1 MFEKA
6 TTSCIVVILFHVG
19 FELISLC
26 DVIGSVGGG
35 GGGITCSQALTVL
48 QATESWV
55 GAGNKARQYLMS
67 Q

>member
-26 DVIGSVGGG
+26 DVIGSVGRGGHYLFPGSHRTASDRKLGG
-35 GGGITCSQALTVL
+35 GWEQG
-48 QATESWV
+48 
-55 GAGNKARQYLMS
+55 
-67 Q
+67 